1 MPNKPA
7 KKPTRQVE
15 TVAAFAR
22 RTGQAYKQ
30 QADEVTNRTPLSNI
44 QFPKNIR
51 NMSALRFA
59 LRVNDAVLV
68 SVVILIVMLNAYV
81 GVNNKA
87 LLAPLA
93 AGISGAIGFCFSMF
107 VVKSYNFS
115 PSETYFKHM
124 GKVFLGGAAALGIWL
139 SIALIAKP
147 DTFLPDYLAI
157 AGAVATLT
165 LLALHSFYYVYIHR
179 YYKKGEYI
187 PTIVMLGATEAAR
200 RLIEENA
207 RTRELN
213 ILAIFDER
221 LSRAP
226 HNIHGVPV
234 VGKIS
239 DMLRLGSPALC

>member
-1 MPNKPA
+1 
-7 KKPTRQVE
+7 
-15 TVAAFAR
+15 
-22 RTGQAYKQ
+22 
-30 QADEVTNRTPLSNI
+30 
-44 QFPKNIR
+44 
-51 NMSALRFA
+51 
-59 LRVNDAVLV
+59 
-68 SVVILIVMLNAYV
+68 
-81 GVNNKA
+81 
-87 LLAPLA
+87 
-93 AGISGAIGFCFSMF
+93 
-107 VVKSYNFS
+107 
-115 PSETYFKHM
+115 M

-139 SIALIAKP
+139 PIALIAKP

-239 DMLRLGSPALC
+239 DMLGWEALPFVDRIVVTLPKMAKDSKESFRRSGSQIA